1 MKQIRLIILVLSLA
15 TGGIFAA
22 EIVTVGKIVKTKGN
36 IIKVHRGWERKTIRG
51 TRNITI
57 YDHDSITT
65 GDGSKAYIKLIDG
78 SKVFLDKKSN
88 IMIRSNWEI
97 KQKYGD
103 VQYDIKKRP
112 EKIKLQVITDFAK
125 INVTGTKFRVITT
138 KEGQKVILKEGNLSF
153 ELPKPM
159 VLDVSDARC
168 KEKFVAE
175 VSMVDIK
182 GGEALT
188 FADDGKIYK
197 ECGTSHLPIVMQKE
211 LPDAITLLYRPFKG
225 MHQCGAISNTFT
237 SATTQPNIV
246 GVEDGCVLDV
256 TAAYQSCR
264 VVTGENMQSIP
275 YTKEGNHFTYT
286 LKPVDREKEASI
298 QYQCVK

>member
-1 MKQIRLIILVLSLA
+1 MKRISPILLILSLA
-15 TGGIFAA
+15 TCSVFAA

-51 TRNITI
+51 IRNITI

-103 VQYDIKKRP
+103 VQYDITKRP

-159 VLDVSDARC
+159 VLDASDERC

-175 VSMVDIK
+175 VNMVDIK

-197 ECGTSHLPIVMQKE
+197 ECGTSRLPIVMQKE

-246 GVEDGCVLDV
+246 GIEDGCVLDV

-264 VVTGENMQSIP
+264 VVSGENMQSFP
-275 YTKEGNHFTYT
+275 YQKEGNHFTYT

>member
-1 MKQIRLIILVLSLA
+1 MKRISQILLILSLVGVG
-15 TGGIFAA
+15 TQAA

-36 IIKVHRGWERKTIRG
+36 VIKVHRGWERKTIRG

-88 IMIRSNWEI
+88 IMIRSNWQI

-138 KEGQKVILKEGNLSF
+138 KEGQKVMLKEGNLSF
-153 ELPKPM
+153 ELPRPM
-159 VLDVSDARC
+159 VLDVSDKRC
-168 KEKFVAE
+168 KENFVAE
-175 VSMVDIK
+175 VKQVDIK

-197 ECGTSHLPIVMQKE
+197 ECGVSRLPIVMAKE
-211 LPDAITLLYRPFKG
+211 LPDAVTLLYRPFKE
-225 MHQCGAISNTFT
+225 MHQCGAISDTFT

-246 GVEDGCVLDV
+246 GIADGCVLDV
-256 TAAYQSCR
+256 RADYQTCR
-264 VVTGENMQSIP
+264 VVSGNNVQNIP
-275 YTKEGNHFTYT
+275 YKKEGNHFTYT
-286 LKPVDREKEASI
+286 LKPIDKEQEASI

>member
-1 MKQIRLIILVLSLA
+1 MIVVCCLTVA
-15 TGGIFAA
+15 GMNAA

-36 IIKVHRGWERKTIRG
+36 VIKVHRGWERKTVRG
-51 TRNITI
+51 ARNITLF
-57 YDHDSITT
+57 DHDSITT
-65 GDGSKAYIKLIDG
+65 GEGSKAYIKLIDG

-103 VQYDIKKRP
+103 VQYDITKRP

-138 KEGQKVILKEGNLSF
+138 KEGQKVVLKEGNLNF
-153 ELPKPM
+153 ELPRTM
-159 VLDVSDARC
+159 ILDASDERC
-168 KEKFVAE
+168 TERYVKEVG
-175 VSMVDIK
+175 MVDIK

-197 ECGTSHLPIVMQKE
+197 ECGVSRIPIMMKKE
-211 LPDAITLLYRPFKG
+211 LPDAVTLLYRPYKG

-237 SATTQPNIV
+237 NAKTQPSIV
-246 GVEDGCVLDV
+246 GVEDGCVLSVMAD
-256 TAAYQSCR
+256 YHSCR
-264 VVTGENMQSIP
+264 VVTGENMMDVP
-275 YTKEGNHFTYT
+275 YTKEGMHFSYT
-286 LKPVDREKEASI
+286 LKPIDKTKEAKV

>member
-1 MKQIRLIILVLSLA
+1 MKLTSRIFLILSLMGSSA
-15 TGGIFAA
+15 VAA

-36 IIKVHRGWERKTIRG
+36 VIKVHRGWERKTVRG
-51 TRNITI
+51 VRNITI

-65 GDGSKAYIKLIDG
+65 GAGSKAYIKLIDG

-88 IMIRSNWEI
+88 IMIRSNWQI

-125 INVTGTKFRVITT
+125 INVTGTKFRVITL
-138 KEGQKVILKEGNLSF
+138 KEGQKVVLKEGNLSF
-153 ELPKPM
+153 ELPKTM
-159 VLDVSDARC
+159 TLDVNDERC
-168 KEKFVAE
+168 KERYTAE
-175 VSMVDIK
+175 VDRVDIK

-197 ECGTSHLPIVMQKE
+197 ECGVSHLPIITEKE
-211 LPDAITLLYRPFKG
+211 IPDAVTLLYRPFKG

-246 GVEDGCVLDV
+246 GIEDGCTLDV
-256 TAAYQSCR
+256 TAEYTSCR
-264 VVTGENMQSIP
+264 MISGKNMQP
-275 YTKEGNHFTYT
+275 TTYQKEGNHFTYT
-286 LKPVDREKEASI
+286 LKPLNMKQEASV
-298 QYQCVK
+298 QYQCTK